1 MKRGPS
7 SCERNLRNSVSSLR
21 KRIRV
26 FNGIVTR
33 DLAIPVRYS
42 NLLSY
47 EATDVERTY
56 PLGLKP
62 ILDSSNLLD

>member
-1 MKRGPS
+1 MALN
-7 SCERNLRNSVSSLR
+7 SCRSLN
-21 KRIRV
+21 KIQD
-26 FNGIVTR
+26 FKGIWTR

-42 NLLSY
+42 NQLTY